1 MIEGWLARVTEHF
14 WNQIGSEITYPLDLS
29 YIISRSFPLSVI
41 MLPQLRVTRV
51 ESWFQQQ
58 GIPFRFLCQDRS
70 LCGCII
76 AVRGSGFIFADSSD
90 PDDERRYTI
99 AHEVAHF
106 LLDYLYPR
114 QKVLQL
120 FGDSIRPVLDG
131 ERTPTETE
139 MLDALLSRVKLGTYT
154 DLMPRSNKGDIDQA
168 YILPAEEKADRFALE
183 LLSPAGQVL
192 SQVALQ
198 DPMTV
203 NESTHI
209 TKQVLTSVYGL
220 PPTVA
225 KKYSAYLL
233 RNYTQKSMVEWFGL

>member
-1 MIEGWLARVTEHF
+1 MMEGWLVRVTENF
-14 WNQIGSEITYPLDLS
+14 WSEIGGEIKYPLDLS

-41 MLPQLRVTRV
+41 ALPQLRVARV

-58 GIPFRFLCQDRS
+58 GIPFCFLCQDRS

-90 PDDERRYTI
+90 SDDERRYTI

-120 FGDSIRPVLDG
+120 FGESIRRVLDS
-131 ERTPTETE
+131 ERTPTKTE
-139 MLDALLSRVKLGTYT
+139 MLDALLSSVKLGTYT
-154 DLMPRSNKGDIDQA
+154 DMMPRSNKGDIDQA
-168 YILPAEEKADRFALE
+168 YILPAEEKADRLALE
-183 LLSPAGQVL
+183 LLAPADRVW

-198 DPMTV
+198 DPKTV
-203 NESTHI
+203 HEGAHI
-209 TKQVLTSVYGL
+209 TMKVLTSVYGL
-220 PPTVA
+220 SPAVA
-225 KKYSAYLL
+225 KKYGAY
-233 RNYTQKSMVEWFGL
+233 

>member
-1 MIEGWLARVTEHF
+1 MIEGWLALVTENF
-14 WNQIGSEITYPLDLS
+14 WSELGSEIIYPLDLS
-29 YIISRSFPLSVI
+29 HIISRNFPLSVTT
-41 MLPQLRVTRV
+41 LFRLRVSRV

-58 GIPFRFLCQDRS
+58 EIPFNFLCQDRS

-76 AVRGSGFIFADSSD
+76 AVRGTGFIFVDSSD
-90 PDDERRYTI
+90 PDDERRYTV

-131 ERTPTETE
+131 ERTPTKTE
-139 MLDALLSRVKLGTYT
+139 MLDALLSSVKLGTYT

-183 LLSPAGQVL
+183 LLAPAERVL

-203 NESTHI
+203 NERTQI
-209 TKQVLTSVYGL
+209 TNQVLTSVYDL
-220 PPTVA
+220 PPVVA
-225 KKYSAYLL
+225 KKYGAYLL

>member
-1 MIEGWLARVTEHF
+1 MIEGWLAHVTENF
-14 WNQIGSEITYPLDLS
+14 WSEIGSEIIYPLDLNN
-29 YIISRSFPLSVI
+29 IISRSFPLSVI
-41 MLPQLRVTRV
+41 TLPLLRVSRV

-58 GIPFRFLCQDRS
+58 GIPFNFLCQDRS

-76 AVRGSGFIFADSSD
+76 AVRGTGFIFADSSD
-90 PDDERRYTI
+90 PDDERRYTV

-131 ERTPTETE
+131 ERTPTKIE
-139 MLDALLSRVKLGTYT
+139 MLDALLSSVKLGTYT
-154 DLMPRSNKGDIDQA
+154 DLMPRSYKGDIDQA

-183 LLSPAGQVL
+183 LLAPSERVL

-203 NESTHI
+203 NEGTQI
-209 TKQVLTSVYGL
+209 TNQVLTLVYGL
-220 PPTVA
+220 PPAVA
-225 KKYSAYLL
+225 KKYGAYLL
-233 RNYTQKSMVEWFGL
+233 RNYTQKTMVEWFGL